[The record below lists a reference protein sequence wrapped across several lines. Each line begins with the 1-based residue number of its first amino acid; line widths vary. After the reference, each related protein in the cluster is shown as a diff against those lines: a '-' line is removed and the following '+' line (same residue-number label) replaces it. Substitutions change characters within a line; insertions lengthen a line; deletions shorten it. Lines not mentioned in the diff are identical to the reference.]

1 MKNEIRVG
9 SNRTG
14 MKASPTE
21 ADEML
26 EIPELQAE
34 MPVADPDADTLRELY
49 RAEAV
54 PVGTVPPAAT
64 ISGVFSSVV
73 HALSGQRMPV
83 LLDKLGERAAFERT
97 GTRLYDAMLV
107 RLAADDGVELPEG
120 MTLELV
126 QQIRNEEAQHFAMVV
141 EAIEQLGGDPTTQ
154 TPCADLAGVQGMG
167 LLQAMADP
175 RTTLA
180 QALQTL
186 LTAELT
192 DNASWELLIDLCEGF
207 GLDELQGRFSQA
219 LRHEEQHLLR
229 VRAWLSAT
237 VRQQALGRPH

>member
-1 MKNEIRVG
+1 MKNEISVG
-9 SNRTG
+9 GNKTG

-26 EIPELQAE
+26 EIPSLQGVT
-34 MPVADPDADTLRELY
+34 PVADPDADAIRGRY
-49 RAEAV
+49 RAEAE

-64 ISGVFSSVV
+64 ITGVFSSVV

-83 LLDKLGERAAFERT
+83 LLDKLGERAAFERS
-97 GTRLYDAMLV
+97 GTRLYDALLV
-107 RLAADDGVELPEG
+107 RLAADGVLLPEG
-120 MTLELV
+120 MTLERV
-126 QQIRNEEAQHFAMVV
+126 SEMRTQEAQHFALVV

-167 LLQAMADP
+167 LLQAMSDP

-192 DNASWELLIDLCEGF
+192 DNASWELLIALCGDF
-207 GLDELQGRFSQA
+207 GLDELQGRFTQA
-219 LRHEEQHLLR
+219 LRHEEEHLQR
-229 VRAWLSAT
+229 VRGWLAAVLRT
-237 VRQQALGRPH
+237 EALGRAH